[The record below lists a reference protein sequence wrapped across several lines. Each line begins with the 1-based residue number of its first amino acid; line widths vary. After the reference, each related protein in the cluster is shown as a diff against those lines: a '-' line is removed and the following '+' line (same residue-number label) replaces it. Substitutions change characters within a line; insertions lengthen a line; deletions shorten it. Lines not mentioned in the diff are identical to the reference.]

1 LEEEQ
6 MKIFIE
12 FSPYVRREY
21 TISDKYT
28 EALQQG
34 DTVQINIKHPVLSEQ
49 LTACILTGKEDF

>member
-1 LEEEQ
+1 